1 MIKIEDLLTLQSHK
15 PGEFIETVARRYL
28 LHKKVFFWKI
38 LHNSQENTC
47 ARLSFLIMLQALAL
61 QPY

>member
-15 PGEFIETVARRYL
+15 PGEFIETVARRYRF
-28 LHKKVFFWKI
+28 KNFFWKI